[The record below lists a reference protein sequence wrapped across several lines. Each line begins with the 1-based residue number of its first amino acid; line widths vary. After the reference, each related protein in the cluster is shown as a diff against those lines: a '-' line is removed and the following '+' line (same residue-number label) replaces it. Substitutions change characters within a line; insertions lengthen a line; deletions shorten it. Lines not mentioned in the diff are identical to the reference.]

1 MDYEVG
7 EVDGIVAV
15 LGEAVRVTIVAGV
28 DGDVFVCAV
37 GHGIVECSEIGGRG
51 GKGSRDMVE
60 SAYERLLGSKKSP

>member
-1 MDYEVG
+1 MNYEVG

-28 DGDVFVCAV
+28 DGDVFVCAA
-37 GHGIVECSEIGGRG
+37 GHGIVGRG